1 MRLLLVAVL
10 LVSCSIARAGEA
22 PAVRVLRVPGEGIQ
36 PQAVSHEGVL
46 HVIYF
51 KGERTHGDLFYVHS
65 ADGGASFSQPVQVNS
80 QAGSAVAAGTIRGG
94 QIALGQRGRVHVVW
108 NGSSISQP
116 RGPMNPEQPAD
127 SPHNG
132 LPMLY
137 SRLGADGRFEPQRN
151 LMRKTFAL
159 DGGGAVAA
167 DENGNVYVAWHGSS
181 ENSAK
186 GEAGRVVWLAKST
199 DGGGTF
205 SEEKPAFEE
214 STGAC
219 GCCGMQVFADSRGR
233 LLALYRAARETVHRD
248 IYLLASGDR
257 GKTFRSQ
264 RIDPWEI
271 GACPM
276 SSMSFSEGPAGVL
289 AAWETAGQVFFGR
302 IESQAPS
309 LEGKTAAPGKA
320 DQRKHPRLAQN
331 ARGEAL
337 LAWAE
342 VQGWGKGGEL
352 GWQMF
357 GRDGTPLGDPGSV
370 DNLPAWSFG
379 APVADS
385 DGGFLLIY

>member
-1 MRLLLVAVL
+1 MRLFTVGVL
-10 LVSCSIARAGEA
+10 LISCSIGWAGEA
-22 PAVRVLRVPGEGIQ
+22 SAVRLLRVPGEGIQ
-36 PQAVSHEGVL
+36 PQTVSHDGVL

-51 KGERTHGDLFYVHS
+51 KGERTHGDLFYVRS
-65 ADGGASFSQPVQVNS
+65 ADGGAGFSEPLQVNS

-94 QIALGQRGRVHVVW
+94 QIALGPQGLIHVVW
-108 NGSSISQP
+108 NGSSVSQP

-137 SRLGADGRFEPQRN
+137 SRLGADGQFEPQRN

-159 DGGGAVAA
+159 DGGGSVAA
-167 DENGNVYVAWHGSS
+167 DEQGNVYVAWHGSS
-181 ENSAK
+181 EDSTK

-199 DGGGTF
+199 DGGQTF
-205 SEEKPAFEE
+205 SEETPAFEE

-233 LLALYRAARETVHRD
+233 LLALYRSARETVHRD

-264 RIDPWEI
+264 RVDPWEI

-302 IESQAPS
+302 IESQAAK
-309 LEGKTAAPGKA
+309 LEGKTAAPGEA
-320 DQRKHPRLAQN
+320 DHRKHPRLAQN
-331 ARGEAL
+331 SRGETL
-337 LAWAE
+337 LVWAE
-342 VQGWGKGGEL
+342 VQGWGKAGEL
-352 GWQMF
+352 GWQLF
-357 GRDGTPLGDPGSV
+357 SREGAPLGEAGSV
-370 DNLPAWSFG
+370 HGLPAWSFG
-379 APVADS
+379 TPVADS